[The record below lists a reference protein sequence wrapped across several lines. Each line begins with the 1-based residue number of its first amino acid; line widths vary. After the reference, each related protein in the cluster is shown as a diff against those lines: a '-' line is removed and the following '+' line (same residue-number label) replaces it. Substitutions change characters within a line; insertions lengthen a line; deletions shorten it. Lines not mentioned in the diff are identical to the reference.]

1 MAEEQKEAPR
11 LSDGKDL
18 VDFMMGNAD
27 SHFHKVVFEED
38 ARHTEDI
45 FKSVIREDLAEQSSS
60 SVSEMHTDSSMELDL
75 SSQKNLNNED
85 SEISTLNAGS
95 AQQLAPTV

>member
-45 FKSVIREDLAEQSSS
+45 FKSVIREDLAE
-60 SVSEMHTDSSMELDL
+60 
-75 SSQKNLNNED
+75 
-85 SEISTLNAGS
+85 
-95 AQQLAPTV
+95 

>member
-1 MAEEQKEAPR
+1 MTEEQKEAPR

-27 SHFHKVVFEED
+27 SNFHKVVFEGD
-38 ARHTEDI
+38 ARHTQDI

-60 SVSEMHTDSSMELDL
+60 SPTEMHTDSSIELDL
-75 SSQKNLNNED
+75 SSQKNLNNEN
-85 SEISTLNAGS
+85 SETSTLNAAS
-95 AQQLAPTV
+95 T